1 MSLVDGFHFAYI
13 CITFI
18 SRFKLAQEEMQMRKA
33 QVMVVVEV
41 FIVTWGSSTQK
52 QREQQKQQ
60 RLHTDI
66 DGGNIWRPLGG
77 GRERRE

>member
-41 FIVTWGSSTQK
+41 FIVT
-52 QREQQKQQ
+52 
-60 RLHTDI
+60 
-66 DGGNIWRPLGG
+66 
-77 GRERRE
+77 